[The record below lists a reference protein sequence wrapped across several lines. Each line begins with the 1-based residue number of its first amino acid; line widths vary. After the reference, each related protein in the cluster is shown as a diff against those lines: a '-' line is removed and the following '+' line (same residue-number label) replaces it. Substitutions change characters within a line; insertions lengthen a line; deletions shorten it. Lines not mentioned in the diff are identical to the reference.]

1 MSILFLDDCPERT
14 KVFLSSVPSA
24 ITVMTAQE
32 AIAMLLEAAN
42 LSWASWNYV
51 FLDHDLG
58 GKEAANSADPDTGM
72 EVVRWIIA
80 NRPKIDRIIV
90 HTLNKSAGQQMASK
104 LHDAGYWV
112 LWVPFAWKYTER
124 IIGVL

>member
-14 KVFLSSVPSA
+14 KVFRSAVPSA
-24 ITVMTAQE
+24 ITVATAVDCINFLSDGE
-32 AIAMLLEAAN
+32 N
-42 LSWASWNYV
+42 LGWVKWDWV

-72 EVVRWIIA
+72 EVVRWIIEHK
-80 NRPKIDRIIV
+80 PKIDKIIV
-90 HTLNKSAGQQMASK
+90 HTLNKAAGQQMVSK

-124 IIGVL
+124 VMNVT